1 MCLGVYL
8 ASDHSLPEISWT
20 QDRPAF
26 HVAPISESQ
35 APVRA
40 QFTRAHVYHL
50 GSHTHCGCGF
60 SADADDDQ
68 TPEDRATSLA
78 ALALY
83 VRHALTL
90 GPAEIFVCWYGE
102 CEKPPASRFRLTA
115 QDLGERTD
123 WLAEL
128 SFVELYNPAA

>member
-1 MCLGVYL
+1 MCLGIYL
-8 ASDHSLPEISWT
+8 ASDHSLPELAWT

-40 QFTRAHVYHL
+40 QFTRAQVYHL

-60 SADADDDQ
+60 ADAEDG
-68 TPEDRATSLA
+68 TPEARATSLA

-83 VRHALTL
+83 VTHALTL

-102 CEKPPASRFRLTA
+102 YEKPAARRFRLTA
-115 QDLGERTD
+115 HDLAGRTD

-128 SFVELYNPAA
+128 TFVELYNPAP